1 MRRIK
6 GLGIR
11 GLVVGAV
18 LGLALLGGG
27 FGAGLGHHSAPVA
40 HADNGWCIGC

>member
-6 GLGIR
+6 GVGIR

-27 FGAGLGHHSAPVA
+27 FGHHSAPVA
-40 HADNGWCIGC
+40 HADGGWCIGC

>member
-6 GLGIR
+6 GFGIR
-11 GLVVGAV
+11 GLFVGAV

-27 FGAGLGHHSAPVA
+27 FGAGFGHHSAPVA
-40 HADNGWCIGC
+40 HADGGWCQGC